1 MIKEL
6 RYVPSTPVA
15 SLSSCIKNEVVGW
28 QEVAHGN
35 FCTTGTSV
43 IEVLAFVWDSGK
55 LRSLVNHINW
65 HYTIWRLTEFSKC
78 HNNSSSL
85 VPQIT
90 SEMVCTTSLPG
101 LSWKRRVLLLP
112 QHNLGAD
119 LKHLEGRLPCAA
131 GTTLFWGGDFGSVT
145 TPLGYR
151 PCLNALSRFPIKTS
165 LTKLWALARVRV
177 FRPWSWLSVG

>member
-15 SLSSCIKNEVVGW
+15 SLSSCIKNEAVGW
-28 QEVAHGN
+28 EEVAHGN

-85 VPQIT
+85 VPVHYQPPRFVLETKGSTATPAQLGGRLET
-90 SEMVCTTSLPG
+90 SRGMSSMCCWYYTLFGLWKRENPLG
-101 LSWKRRVLLLP
+101 LS
-112 QHNLGAD
+112 
-119 LKHLEGRLPCAA
+119 
-131 GTTLFWGGDFGSVT
+131 
-145 TPLGYR
+145 
-151 PCLNALSRFPIKTS
+151 S
-165 LTKLWALARVRV
+165 LVECTIEV
-177 FRPWSWLSVG
+177 PH